1 MNSPSPAFWKAF
13 WLEDGD
19 LVVIDQTQLP
29 FRSTTKTLKTSADAT
44 LAIQDMTV
52 RGAGVIGNVA
62 AFGVYL
68 AARESNGDLAK
79 IKALSAVIRL
89 ARPTAVNLMWAVD
102 RMIAVLEKAALK
114 KNDLKTDL
122 IEVALKEAIAISDE
136 DVISTRN
143 IGKFGCELIEA
154 IAKTKPEGEPV
165 NILTHCNAGWL
176 AIVDRGSALAPI
188 YEASDRGINIHVW
201 VDETRPRNQGAN
213 LTAWE
218 LGQSNIPHTLIADN
232 TGGLLMQYGKVDLC
246 IVGTDRTTRS
256 GDVANKIGTY
266 LKALA
271 AHDNHVPFYVA
282 LPSST
287 FDMQIADGV
296 KEIAIETRSA
306 DEVLY
311 MQGLQDDG
319 AIGKVRVAPLGTKAL
334 NYGFDITPAR
344 LVTGLITERGIC
356 AAEEMAIAAMFLDL
370 IDNRRTNRTS

>member
-1 MNSPSPAFWKAF
+1 MNSNYKAF
-13 WLEDGD
+13 WLKDGD

-29 FRSTTKTLKTSADAT
+29 FQIANKVLKTSADAT

-52 RGAGVIGNVA
+52 RGAGLIGNVA

-68 AARESNGDLAK
+68 AARETGGDLVKIKPLAAK
-79 IKALSAVIRL
+79 IRG

-102 RMIAVLEKAALK
+102 RMIGVLEKANAKQQNLEEAALQ
-114 KNDLKTDL
+114 
-122 IEVALKEAIAISDE
+122 AAIAIADE
-136 DVISTRN
+136 DVIGSRN

-154 IAKTKPEGEPV
+154 IAKTKPKGEPV

-188 YEASDRGINIHVW
+188 YEASDRGINVHVW

-218 LGQSNIPHTLIADN
+218 LGQSQIPHTLIADN

-246 IVGTDRTTRS
+246 IVGTDRVTRC

-271 AHDNHVPFYVA
+271 AFDNDVPFYVA

-287 FDMQIADGV
+287 FDMQIADGI

-311 MQGLQDDG
+311 MQGLQDNG
-319 AIGKVRVAPLGTKAL
+319 QIGKVRVAPLETTVL
-334 NYGFDITPAR
+334 NYGFDITPAK

-356 AAEEMAIAAMFLDL
+356 EAAETAIAAMFLDL
-370 IDNRRTNRTS
+370 LP

>member
-1 MNSPSPAFWKAF
+1 MDSSYRAF
-13 WLEDGD
+13 WLEHGD

-29 FRSTTKTLKTSADAT
+29 FRLTTKTLKTSADAT
-44 LAIQDMTV
+44 LAIKDMTV

-68 AARESNGDLAK
+68 AARESAGDLEK
-79 IKALSAVIRL
+79 IKSLAAVIRL

-102 RMIAVLEKAALK
+102 RLLHTLEKAAIQKL
-114 KNDLKTDL
+114 DLV
-122 IEVALKEAIAISDE
+122 EVALKEAIAIANE
-136 DVISTRN
+136 DVAGMRR

-154 IAKTKPEGEPV
+154 IAKTKPLGEPV

-176 AIVDRGSALAPI
+176 AIVDRGSALAPV
-188 YEASDRGINIHVW
+188 YTAHEQGINVHVW

-218 LGQSNIPHTLIADN
+218 LGESQIAHTVITDN
-232 TGGLLMQYGKVDLC
+232 MGGLLMQYGKVDICL
-246 IVGTDRTTRS
+246 VGTDRVTRK

-271 AHDNHVPFYVA
+271 AFDNHVPFYVA

-287 FDMQIADGV
+287 FDMKITDGV

-319 AIGKVRVAPLGTKAL
+319 KVGKVRIAPLHSPAL
-334 NYGFDITPAR
+334 NYGFDVTPAK

-356 AAEEMAIAAMFLDL
+356 EATETAIVSMFPDL
-370 IDNRRTNRTS
+370 I

>member
-1 MNSPSPAFWKAF
+1 MNSTYKAF
-13 WLEDGD
+13 WLKDGD

-29 FRSTTKTLKTSADAT
+29 FQIVTKTLKTSGDAT

-68 AARESNGDLAK
+68 AARESKGDLSK
-79 IKALSAVIRL
+79 IKPLAAVIRG

-102 RMIAVLEKAALK
+102 RMIAVLEKANIQK
-114 KNDLKTDL
+114 QDLV
-122 IEVALKEAIAISDE
+122 EVALAEAIAIADE
-136 DVISTRN
+136 DVVGTRN
-143 IGKFGCELIEA
+143 IGKFGCELIAA
-154 IAKTKPEGEPV
+154 IANNKPQGKPV

-188 YEASDRGINIHVW
+188 YEAFEQGINIHVW

-218 LGQSNIPHTLIADN
+218 LAQAKIPHTLITDN

-246 IVGTDRTTRS
+246 IVGTDRVTLK

-271 AHDNHVPFYVA
+271 AFDNQVPFYVA

-287 FDMQIADGV
+287 FDMQISDGV
-296 KEIAIETRSA
+296 KEIAIETRSP

-311 MQGLQDDG
+311 IQGLQDDG
-319 AIGKVRVAPLGTKAL
+319 KVGKIRVAPLETPAL

-356 AAEEMAIAAMFLDL
+356 DAAETAIAGMFLDL
-370 IDNRRTNRTS
+370 IP

>member
-136 DVISTRN
+136 DVIGTRN

-319 AIGKVRVAPLGTKAL
+319 AIGKVRVAPLETKAL

>member
-1 MNSPSPAFWKAF
+1 MDLGKYKAF

-19 LVVIDQTQLP
+19 LVVLDQTQLP
-29 FRSTTKTLKTSADAT
+29 FRSVTKTLKTSADAT

-68 AARESNGDLAK
+68 AARESKGDLAT
-79 IKALSAVIRL
+79 IKQLSAAIRL

-102 RMIAVLEKAALK
+102 RMVAVLEKAQV
-114 KNDLKTDL
+114 NQDLVA
-122 IEVALKEAIAISDE
+122 IALKEAINIADE

-143 IGKFGCELIEA
+143 IGEFGCELIAA
-154 IAKTKPEGEPV
+154 IAKTKPQGEPV

-188 YEASDRGINIHVW
+188 YEASARGINVHVW

-218 LGQSNIPHTLIADN
+218 LAQSQISHTLIADN

-246 IVGTDRTTRS
+246 IVGTDRVTRS

-271 AHDNHVPFYVA
+271 AFDNHVPFYVA

-287 FDMQIADGV
+287 FDMQITDGL
-296 KEIAIETRSA
+296 KEIAIETRSPE
-306 DEVLY
+306 EVLY
-311 MQGLQDDG
+311 MQGLQDNG
-319 AIGKVRVAPLGTKAL
+319 QVGKVRIAPLETTAL
-334 NYGFDITPAR
+334 NYGFDITPAKFI
-344 LVTGLITERGIC
+344 TGLITERGIC
-356 AAEEMAIAAMFLDL
+356 KAVETDIAGMFLDL
-370 IDNRRTNRTS
+370 IL

>member
-1 MNSPSPAFWKAF
+1 MNSNYKAF

-29 FRSTTKTLKTSADAT
+29 FRLVTKTLKNSADAT

-68 AARESNGDLAK
+68 AARESDGDLSK
-79 IKALSAVIRL
+79 IKELADVIRR

-102 RMIAVLEKAALK
+102 RLLLVLEKAALT
-114 KNDLKTDL
+114 NQDLVT
-122 IEVALKEAIAISDE
+122 VALKEAIAIADE
-136 DVISTRN
+136 DVIGTGQ

-154 IAKTKPEGEPV
+154 IAKTKPQGEPV

-218 LGQSNIPHTLIADN
+218 LGQSQIPHTLITDN
-232 TGGLLMQYGKVDLC
+232 AGGLLMQYGKVDLC
-246 IVGTDRTTRS
+246 IVGTDRVTRK

-271 AHDNHVPFYVA
+271 AFDNQVPFYVA

-287 FDMQIADGV
+287 FDMQIADGIQ
-296 KEIAIETRSA
+296 EIAIETRSA

-311 MQGLQDDG
+311 MQGLQNDQS
-319 AIGKVRVAPLGTKAL
+319 IGRVRIAPLNTPAL

-356 AAEEMAIAAMFLDL
+356 EASELAIATMFMDL
-370 IDNRRTNRTS
+370 LPL

>member
-1 MNSPSPAFWKAF
+1 MIALLSEDLRGKIMNSTYKAF
-13 WLEDGD
+13 WLEGGD

-29 FRSTTKTLKTSADAT
+29 FRSVTKTLKTSVDAT

-68 AARESNGDLAK
+68 ASRESNGEIEK
-79 IKALSAVIRL
+79 IKTLAAVIRR

-102 RMIAVLEKAALK
+102 RMIAVLEKAAARK
-114 KNDLKTDL
+114 QDLVET
-122 IEVALKEAIAISDE
+122 ALKEAIAIADE
-136 DVISTRN
+136 DVIGTRN

-154 IAKTKPEGEPV
+154 IAKNKPKGEPV

-218 LGQSNIPHTLIADN
+218 LGQSNIPHTLITDN

-246 IVGTDRTTRS
+246 IVGTDRVTRS

-271 AHDNHVPFYVA
+271 AYDNQVPFYVA

-287 FDMQIADGV
+287 FDMQISDGV
-296 KEIAIETRSA
+296 KEIEIETRSE

-311 MQGLQDDG
+311 MHGRQDNG
-319 AIGKVRVAPLGTKAL
+319 EIGKVRIAPLETTAL

-344 LVTGLITERGIC
+344 LVKGLITERGIC
-356 AAEEMAIAAMFLDL
+356 EAAETAIAAMFLDL
-370 IDNRRTNRTS
+370 IP

>member
-1 MNSPSPAFWKAF
+1 MNSTYKAF
-13 WLEDGD
+13 WLDNLNGD
-19 LVVIDQTQLP
+19 LIVIDQTQLP
-29 FRSTTKTLKTSADAT
+29 FSLVTKTLKTSADAT
-44 LAIQDMTV
+44 LAIRDMTV

-68 AARESNGDLAK
+68 AARESNGDLDK
-79 IKALSAVIRL
+79 IKVLSTEIRR

-102 RMIAVLEKAALK
+102 RLIAVLEKAAAQKL
-114 KNDLKTDL
+114 DLVK
-122 IEVALKEAIAISDE
+122 IALKEAIAIADE
-136 DVISTRN
+136 DVVGTRN
-143 IGKFGCELIEA
+143 IGKYGCELIEA
-154 IAKTKPEGEPV
+154 IAKTKPKGEPV

-218 LGQSNIPHTLIADN
+218 LGQSKIPHTLIADN

-287 FDMQIADGV
+287 FDMQISDGI

-311 MQGLQDDG
+311 MQGLQADG
-319 AIGKVRVAPLGTKAL
+319 AIGKVRVAPLDTDAL

-356 AAEEMAIAAMFLDL
+356 KADETEISGMFLDL
-370 IDNRRTNRTS
+370 IP

>member
-1 MNSPSPAFWKAF
+1 MNSTYKAF
-13 WLEDGD
+13 WLEEGD

-29 FRSTTKTLKTSADAT
+29 FRSATKTLKTSADAT

-68 AARESNGDLAK
+68 AARESNGNLDK
-79 IKALSAVIRL
+79 IKTLSAVIRR

-102 RMIAVLEKAALK
+102 RMIAGLEKAAAQK
-114 KNDLKTDL
+114 QDLVET
-122 IEVALKEAIAISDE
+122 ALKEAIAIADE
-136 DVISTRN
+136 DVIGTRN

-154 IAKTKPEGEPV
+154 IAKTKPKGEPV

-213 LTAWE
+213 LTTWE

-246 IVGTDRTTRS
+246 IVGTDRVTRS

-271 AHDNHVPFYVA
+271 AYDNQVPFYVA

-287 FDMQIADGV
+287 FDMQISDGV

-311 MQGLQDDG
+311 MQGLLDDG
-319 AIGKVRVAPLGTKAL
+319 AIGKVRVAPLETTAL
-334 NYGFDITPAR
+334 NYGFDVTPAR

-356 AAEEMAIAAMFLDL
+356 QAEETAIAGMFLDL
-370 IDNRRTNRTS
+370 IP

>member
-1 MNSPSPAFWKAF
+1 MSEDSREEIMNSTYKAF
-13 WLEDGD
+13 WLEAGD

-29 FRSTTKTLKTSADAT
+29 FRSVTKTLKTSADAT
-44 LAIQDMTV
+44 LAIQNMTV

-68 AARESNGDLAK
+68 AARESKGDREK
-79 IKALSAVIRL
+79 IKSLSAVIRR

-102 RMIAVLEKAALK
+102 RMIAVLEKAPANQDLVEIALQ
-114 KNDLKTDL
+114 
-122 IEVALKEAIAISDE
+122 EAIAIADE
-136 DVISTRN
+136 DVIGTRN

-154 IAKTKPEGEPV
+154 IAKTKPKGEPV

-188 YEASDRGINIHVW
+188 YEASDRGLNIHVW

-271 AHDNHVPFYVA
+271 AFDNNVPFYVA

-287 FDMQIADGV
+287 FDMQIVDGV

-319 AIGKVRVAPLGTKAL
+319 NIGKVRVAPLETTAL

-356 AAEEMAIAAMFLDL
+356 DAAETAISGMFLDL
-370 IDNRRTNRTS
+370 IP

>member
-1 MNSPSPAFWKAF
+1 MESTYKAF
-13 WLEDGD
+13 WLEGGD

-29 FRSTTKTLKTSADAT
+29 FRLVTKTLKTSADTT

-68 AARESNGDLAK
+68 AARESHGDLDK
-79 IKALSAVIRL
+79 IKTLAAVIRG

-102 RMIAVLEKAALK
+102 RLISVLEKAFAKKLDLVEAALR
-114 KNDLKTDL
+114 
-122 IEVALKEAIAISDE
+122 EAIAIADA
-136 DVISTRN
+136 DVIGTRN
-143 IGKFGCELIEA
+143 IGRFGCELIGS
-154 IAKTKPEGEPV
+154 IAKTKTKGEPV

-188 YEASDRGINIHVW
+188 YEAHDRGLNIHVW

-246 IVGTDRTTRS
+246 IVGTDRVTRS

-271 AHDNHVPFYVA
+271 AFDNQVPFYVA

-287 FDMQIADGV
+287 FDMHISDGI
-296 KEIAIETRSA
+296 KEIAIETRNA

-319 AIGKVRVAPLGTKAL
+319 AIGKVRVAPLQTTAL

-344 LVTGLITERGIC
+344 LVAGLITERGIC
-356 AAEEMAIAAMFLDL
+356 SADETSIGAMFLDL
-370 IDNRRTNRTS
+370 IP

>member
-1 MNSPSPAFWKAF
+1 MSEDIRGEIMNSTYKAF
-13 WLEDGD
+13 WLEAGD

-29 FRSTTKTLKTSADAT
+29 FCLVTKTLKTSADAT

-68 AARESNGDLAK
+68 AARESKGDREK
-79 IKALSAVIRL
+79 IKALSAIIRL

-102 RMIAVLEKAALK
+102 RMLAVLDKAPT
-114 KNDLKTDL
+114 NQDLVEL
-122 IEVALKEAIAISDE
+122 ALKEAIAIADE
-136 DVISTRN
+136 DVIGTRN
-143 IGKFGCELIEA
+143 IGRFGCELIEA
-154 IAKTKPEGEPV
+154 IAKTKPKGEPV

-188 YEASDRGINIHVW
+188 YEACDRGLNIHVW

-218 LGQSNIPHTLIADN
+218 LGQSKIPHTLIADN

-271 AHDNHVPFYVA
+271 AFDNDVPFYVA

-287 FDMQIADGV
+287 FDMQISDGI

-319 AIGKVRVAPLGTKAL
+319 AIGKVRVAPLETSAL

-356 AAEEMAIAAMFLDL
+356 EAAETAIAGMFLDL
-370 IDNRRTNRTS
+370 IP

>member
-1 MNSPSPAFWKAF
+1 MDLGKYKAF
-13 WLEDGD
+13 WLQDGD
-19 LVVIDQTQLP
+19 LVVLDQTQLP
-29 FRSTTKTLKTSADAT
+29 FRSVTKKLKTSADAT
-44 LAIQDMTV
+44 LAIRDMTV

-68 AARESNGDLAK
+68 AARESKGDLTI
-79 IKALSAVIRL
+79 IKSLSAEIRR

-102 RMIAVLEKAALK
+102 RMIAVLEKAAK
-114 KNDLKTDL
+114 QNKDLV
-122 IEVALKEAIAISDE
+122 EVSLKEAIAIADE
-136 DVISTRN
+136 DVVGTGN
-143 IGKFGCELIEA
+143 IGKFGCELIAA
-154 IAKTKPEGEPV
+154 IAKTKPKGEPV

-218 LGQSNIPHTLIADN
+218 LGQSKIPHTLIADN
-232 TGGLLMQYGKVDLC
+232 TGGLLMQDGKVDLC
-246 IVGTDRTTRS
+246 IVGTDRVTRC

-271 AHDNHVPFYVA
+271 AHDNKVPFYVA

-287 FDMQIADGV
+287 FDMQIADGI

-319 AIGKVRVAPLGTKAL
+319 EIGKVRVAPLETNAL
-334 NYGFDITPAR
+334 NYGFDVTPAR

-356 AAEEMAIAAMFLDL
+356 RAEETEIAGMFLDL
-370 IDNRRTNRTS
+370 IP

>member
-1 MNSPSPAFWKAF
+1 MSEDIRGEIMNSTYKAF
-13 WLEDGD
+13 WLEAGD

-29 FRSTTKTLKTSADAT
+29 FRLVTKTLKTSADAT

-68 AARESNGDLAK
+68 AARESKGDRKK
-79 IKALSAVIRL
+79 IKTLSAVIRL

-102 RMIAVLEKAALK
+102 RMLAVLAKAPA
-114 KNDLKTDL
+114 NQDLVEL
-122 IEVALKEAIAISDE
+122 ALKEAIAIADE
-136 DVISTRN
+136 DVIGTRN
-143 IGKFGCELIEA
+143 IGRYGCELIEA
-154 IAKTKPEGEPV
+154 IAKTKP
-165 NILTHCNAGWL
+165 NILTHCIAGWL

-188 YEASDRGINIHVW
+188 YEAYDRGLNIHVW

-218 LGQSNIPHTLIADN
+218 LGQSKIPHTLITDN

-271 AHDNHVPFYVA
+271 AFDNNVPFYVA

-287 FDMQIADGV
+287 FDMQISDGI

-319 AIGKVRVAPLGTKAL
+319 AIGKVRVAPLETSAL

-356 AAEEMAIAAMFLDL
+356 EAAETAIAGMFLDL
-370 IDNRRTNRTS
+370 IP

>member
-1 MNSPSPAFWKAF
+1 MNSTYKPSWKAF

-29 FRSTTKTLKTSADAT
+29 FSLVTKTLKTSADAT

-68 AARESNGDLAK
+68 AARESKGDLVK
-79 IKALSAVIRL
+79 IKELSAVLRR

-102 RMIAVLEKAALK
+102 RLLSVLEKAATK
-114 KNDLKTDL
+114 KLDLV
-122 IEVALKEAIAISDE
+122 EVALREAIAISDE
-136 DVISTRN
+136 DVIGTRN
-143 IGKFGCELIEA
+143 IGKYGCELIEA
-154 IAKTKPEGEPV
+154 IAKTKPKGEPV

-176 AIVDRGSALAPI
+176 AIVDHGSALAPI
-188 YEASDRGINIHVW
+188 YEASDRGLNVHVW

-218 LGQSNIPHTLIADN
+218 LGQSKIPHTLIADN

-271 AHDNHVPFYVA
+271 AFDNKVPFYVA

-287 FDMQIADGV
+287 FDMQIVDGV
-296 KEIAIETRSA
+296 KEIAIETRNA

-311 MQGLQDDG
+311 MQGLQDNG
-319 AIGKVRVAPLGTKAL
+319 AIGKVRVAPLETDAL
-334 NYGFDITPAR
+334 NYAFDVTPAR

-356 AAEEMAIAAMFLDL
+356 NADETSISAMFLDL
-370 IDNRRTNRTS
+370 IS